1 MTKDKFKNEMK
12 MSEEKNEKAYE
23 KIDEISS
30 SLGLKDDERTI
41 FEIVP
46 TQNPNEH
53 VLSLK
58 SGSWDGVEPWFGIDE
73 HQNLHTMVSLKSL
86 SQLIEAYRNV
96 QKENF
101 ELRLEK
107 TIWQNVPIDFADV
120 WVVAMDE
127 IRKIAAKNK
136 NKKSID
142 VNLEKL
148 VKGIKKQY
156 PNLFVD
162 MENIMKNARNKTL

>member
-1 MTKDKFKNEMK
+1 MK
-12 MSEEKNEKAYE
+12 EKNLQKTYE
-23 KIDEISS
+23 KIDEISGE
-30 SLGLKDDERTI
+30 LGIKEGEKTI

-46 TQNPNEH
+46 TSDPSQMS
-53 VLSLK
+53 LSLK

-73 HQNLHTMVSLKSL
+73 NQNLHTMVSLKSL

-136 NKKSID
+136 KKKSID

-148 VKGIKKQY
+148 VKDIKKQH

-162 MENIMKNARNKTL
+162 MQNIMKNARNKTL

>member
-1 MTKDKFKNEMK
+1 MK
-12 MSEEKNEKAYE
+12 EKNLQKTYE
-23 KIDEISS
+23 KINEISGE
-30 SLGLKDDERTI
+30 LGIKEGEKTI

-46 TQNPNEH
+46 TSDPSQMS
-53 VLSLK
+53 LSLK

-73 HQNLHTMVSLKSL
+73 NQNLHTMVSLKSL

-148 VKGIKKQY
+148 VKDIKKQY

-162 MENIMKNARNKTL
+162 MQNLMKNARNKTL

>member
-1 MTKDKFKNEMK
+1 MK
-12 MSEEKNEKAYE
+12 EKNLQKTYE
-23 KIDEISS
+23 KIDEISGE
-30 SLGLKDDERTI
+30 LGIKEGEKTI

-46 TQNPNEH
+46 TSDPDQMS
-53 VLSLK
+53 LSLK
-58 SGSWDGVEPWFGIDE
+58 SGSWNGVEPWFGIDE
-73 HQNLHTMVSLKSL
+73 NQNLHTMVSLKSL

-148 VKGIKKQY
+148 VKDIKKQH

-162 MENIMKNARNKTL
+162 MQNIMKNARNKTL

>member
-1 MTKDKFKNEMK
+1 MK
-12 MSEEKNEKAYE
+12 EKNLQKTYE
-23 KIDEISS
+23 KIDEISGE
-30 SLGLKDDERTI
+30 LGIKEGEKTI

-46 TQNPNEH
+46 TSDPNQMS
-53 VLSLK
+53 LSLK

-73 HQNLHTMVSLKSL
+73 NQNLHTMVSLKSL

-127 IRKIAAKNK
+127 MRKIAAKNK

-148 VKGIKKQY
+148 VKDIKKQY

>member
-1 MTKDKFKNEMK
+1 MK
-12 MSEEKNEKAYE
+12 EKNLQKTYE
-23 KIDEISS
+23 KIDEISGE
-30 SLGLKDDERTI
+30 LGIKEGEKTI

-46 TQNPNEH
+46 TSDPSQMS
-53 VLSLK
+53 LSLK

-73 HQNLHTMVSLKSL
+73 NQNLHTMVSLKSL

-148 VKGIKKQY
+148 VKDIKKQY

-162 MENIMKNARNKTL
+162 MQNLMKNARNKTL

>member
-1 MTKDKFKNEMK
+1 M
-12 MSEEKNEKAYE
+12 
-23 KIDEISS
+23 
-30 SLGLKDDERTI
+30 
-41 FEIVP
+41 
-46 TQNPNEH
+46 
-53 VLSLK
+53 
-58 SGSWDGVEPWFGIDE
+58 EPWFGIDE
-73 HQNLHTMVSLKSL
+73 NQNLHTMVSLKSL